1 MLLSVWLHVCQFILH
16 CNMCHVLCHL
26 PIKFFLLFCR
36 KRNLLLPILHSWC
49 DRSTSKPSSAPKK
62 MIRYL
67 LRFASLVSLPI
78 CFASIVDLA
87 NSETNS
93 EIIYSVVSG
102 SAHLPCNVSPPQGSN
117 DEPRLILWYKD
128 SDPQPVY
135 SFDNRYTNPKH
146 WSQVL
151 QFLIILYLK
160 VAKSQSWE
168 VGHYRK
174 MYIACPRTFEKLLLP
189 FKFRNSNIPDKN
201 SKLVL

>member
-1 MLLSVWLHVCQFILH
+1 MCHIILH

-26 PIKFFLLFCR
+26 PIKFFLLFLQET
-36 KRNLLLPILHSWC
+36 KLT
-49 DRSTSKPSSAPKK
+49 STNFTFMMWSINQQSSAPKK

-146 WSQVL
+146 WSQVRP
-151 QFLIILYLK
+151 FKWLK
-160 VAKSQSWE
+160 VAKSQRVFS
-168 VGHYRK
+168 
-174 MYIACPRTFEKLLLP
+174 ILQ
-189 FKFRNSNIPDKN
+189 
-201 SKLVL
+201 

>member
-1 MLLSVWLHVCQFILH
+1 MSFTNQIFSPFFAGNETYQFYIH
-16 CNMCHVLCHL
+16 DVIDQ
-26 PIKFFLLFCR
+26 PA
-36 KRNLLLPILHSWC
+36 
-49 DRSTSKPSSAPKK
+49 SSAPKK

-151 QFLIILYLK
+151 QFLILK
-160 VAKSQSWE
+160 
-168 VGHYRK
+168 
-174 MYIACPRTFEKLLLP
+174 
-189 FKFRNSNIPDKN
+189 DD
-201 SKLVL
+201 

>member
-1 MLLSVWLHVCQFILH
+1 
-16 CNMCHVLCHL
+16 
-26 PIKFFLLFCR
+26 
-36 KRNLLLPILHSWC
+36 
-49 DRSTSKPSSAPKK
+49 

-151 QFLIILYLK
+151 QFLITIWYFLTPNIPLIHT
-160 VAKSQSWE
+160 SFT
-168 VGHYRK
+168 YRK
-174 MYIACPRTFEKLLLP
+174 LNMDEICGLKFYLSCVHTSQKFLLKSLHAQRRS
-189 FKFRNSNIPDKN
+189 F
-201 SKLVL
+201 LVLDLYF